1 MMLLQLLLKYNS
13 DERTTS
19 EVCLTFYFIQRV
31 YSSPSF
37 TKQDDLRLGYT
48 VLLFNYLQQSPP
60 NC

>member
-13 DERTTS
+13 DKRTTS

-37 TKQDDLRLGYT
+37 TKQDALRLGYT

-60 NC
+60 NR